1 MPSYGQQQ
9 IPAGKK
15 KMCNPNYYKGPSG
28 ERIMRSR
35 DVNIVPDLEI
45 DNIQYKGNVVLR
57 ANRG

>member
-9 IPAGKK
+9 IPAGRKK
-15 KMCNPNYYKGPSG
+15 NCNKNYYKGSSQH
-28 ERIMRSR
+28 RVMKSR
-35 DVNIVPDLEI
+35 DMNIIPDLEI